1 MAIDKIGNINKIIE
15 PKKTKSVN
23 GSKETH
29 RNDSIQISSAGK
41 KAADLAKVNQVVKD
55 TPDIRAEKVAD
66 IKSRIENGTYDFNDN
81 KILEMVADKI
91 AGNLLR

>member
-1 MAIDKIGNINKIIE
+1 M
-15 PKKTKSVN
+15 
-23 GSKETH
+23 
-29 RNDSIQISSAGK
+29 
-41 KAADLAKVNQVVKD
+41 NQVVKD